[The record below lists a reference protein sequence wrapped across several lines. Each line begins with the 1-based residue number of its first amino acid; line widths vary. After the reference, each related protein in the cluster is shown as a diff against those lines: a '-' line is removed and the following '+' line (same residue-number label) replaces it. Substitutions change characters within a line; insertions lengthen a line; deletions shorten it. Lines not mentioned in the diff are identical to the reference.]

1 MAFGKALISVN
12 DYDPERSTV
21 TVKSAELT
29 AANFDAQVAA
39 FTSFRDALAGITE
52 GLMVSHELGIRN
64 EIVGPKTPASAKTAQ
79 RERKWL
85 VRYHA
90 ATGGDPF
97 TMELPCADLAA
108 LDPNNRGFAEIG
120 DGGVVDAFVSAFE
133 AFVKTES
140 GGNVLVDSIA
150 HVGRNV

>member
-1 MAFGKALISVN
+1 MAFGKATISVN
-12 DYDPERSTV
+12 DYEPERSA
-21 TVKSAELT
+21 VKITSTELT

-39 FTSFRDALAGITE
+39 FVSFRDALAGITE
-52 GLMVSHELGIRN
+52 GLMVSHEIANRN

-90 ATGGDPF
+90 VTGGAPY
-97 TMELPCADLAA
+97 TMELPCADLDA

-140 GGNVLVDSIA
+140 GGNVAVDSIA
-150 HVGRNV
+150 HVGRNN